1 MADRKLLGIPLE
13 KHRQFAFALHEL
25 HNFAQRP
32 PAPRNMENVCEK
44 LVFELD
50 EHVFDEFRELP
61 RLEKCHVYSSPDQP
75 NFENSDFE
83 HARSVL
89 EELIATL
96 RTADPHGKALPLA
109 VKLLELADNL
119 ALRQR
124 GQETRGHRRP
134 S

>member
-1 MADRKLLGIPLE
+1 MAERNLLGIPLE

-32 PAPRNMENVCEK
+32 PAPRGMRKICEK
-44 LVFELD
+44 LAYELD
-50 EHVFDEFRELP
+50 EHVFDEFKELP
-61 RLEKCHVYSSPDQP
+61 RLEKCHVYYSPDKP
-75 NFENSDFE
+75 DFENSNFE

-96 RTADPHGKALPLA
+96 RTADPHGKTLPLA

-124 GQETRGHRRP
+124 DQETQGHRRW